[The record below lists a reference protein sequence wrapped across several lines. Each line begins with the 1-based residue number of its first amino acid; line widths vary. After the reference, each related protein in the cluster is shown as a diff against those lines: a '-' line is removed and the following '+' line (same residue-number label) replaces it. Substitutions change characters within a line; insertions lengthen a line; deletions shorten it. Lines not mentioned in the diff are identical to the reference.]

1 MEEEPDPRI
10 RPIEDEAAWGC
21 VSPGE
26 SRIPAALA
34 LVAALLLHVALPH
47 RLRIGPVWLIPGLE
61 LALLVPLIIAN
72 PSKLH
77 RESRN
82 LRALSITLIAL
93 VSAANVASL
102 SLLVHR
108 LLRGGKAGGR
118 PLIYSAIAIWLTNV
132 IVFGLWYWE
141 LDRGGPLA
149 RCQPAHRHPDFLFPQ
164 MTTPAA
170 APANWVPQFVDY
182 LYVSFTNATAF
193 SPTDTMPM
201 TTMAKLLMLIQSLA
215 SVAVVVIVGARA
227 VNILS

>member
-1 MEEEPDPRI
+1 MDREPDAGRSL
-10 RPIEDEAAWGC
+10 EQQAAWGF

-26 SRIPAALA
+26 SRLPAALA
-34 LVAALLLHVALPH
+34 VVAALVLHVALPH
-47 RLRIGPVWLIPGLE
+47 RLRIGPVWTLPGLE

-72 PSKLH
+72 PSRLH

-82 LRALSITLIAL
+82 LRALSLTLIAC
-93 VSAANVASL
+93 VSVANVTSL

-108 LLRGGKAGGR
+108 LLHGGKTGGR
-118 PLIYSAIAIWLTNV
+118 PLVYSAIAIWLTNV
-132 IVFGLWYWE
+132 LVFALWYWE

-149 RCQPAHRHPDFLFPQ
+149 RCGPTHREPDFLFPQ

-170 APANWVPQFVDY
+170 TNPRWVPQFVDY

-201 TTMAKLLMLIQSLA
+201 TAVAKLLMLGQSLA
-215 SVAVVVIVGARA
+215 SITVIVIVGARA

>member
-1 MEEEPDPRI
+1 VDGERDDGSDSFEGQ
-10 RPIEDEAAWGC
+10 AAWGF

-26 SRIPAALA
+26 SRVPAALA
-34 LVAALLLHVALPH
+34 VVAALVLHLALPH
-47 RLRIGPVWLIPGLE
+47 RLRLGPVWLLPGLE
-61 LALLVPLIIAN
+61 LALLVPLIVSN
-72 PSKLH
+72 PSRL
-77 RESRN
+77 RRGSRN
-82 LRALSITLIAL
+82 LRSLSITLIAL
-93 VSAANVASL
+93 ASVANAASL

-118 PLIYSAIAIWLTNV
+118 PLIYSAIAIWVTNV
-132 IVFGLWYWE
+132 LVFALWYWE

-149 RCQPAHRHPDFLFPQ
+149 RCQPAHREPDFLFPQ

-170 APANWVPQFVDY
+170 ARAGWVPQFVDY

-201 TTMAKLLMLIQSLA
+201 TAIAKLLMLGQSLA
-215 SVAVVVIVGARA
+215 SVTVVVIVGARA

>member
-1 MEEEPDPRI
+1 MDEEPAP
-10 RPIEDEAAWGC
+10 ESGAVEVEAAWGC

-26 SRIPAALA
+26 SRLPAAFA
-34 LVAALLLHVALPH
+34 VVVALLLHVALPH
-47 RLRIGPVWLIPGLE
+47 RLRIGPVWLLPGLE
-61 LALLVPLIIAN
+61 LALLVPLIAAN
-72 PSKLH
+72 PSRMN

-82 LRALSITLIAL
+82 LRALSIALIAL
-93 VSAANVASL
+93 VSAANASSL
-102 SLLVHR
+102 ALLVHR

-118 PLIYSAIAIWLTNV
+118 PLIYAAIAIWLTNV
-132 IVFGLWYWE
+132 IAFSLWYWE

-149 RCQPAHRHPDFLFPQ
+149 RCQPEHRQPDFLFPQ

-170 APANWVPQFVDY
+170 APLNWVPQFVDY

-201 TTMAKLLMLIQSLA
+201 TSMAKLLMLAQSLA
-215 SVAVVVIVGARA
+215 SVTVVVIVGARA